1 MRNRGLLYV
10 GVLLVA
16 FGIVFLIAQTA
27 EVLLAPG
34 EGHHGWR
41 VMWPFL
47 VLLVGLAFWLPL
59 LIWWDRR
66 RELAGLAVPAAI
78 VTTNGLI
85 LLYQNLTGDWESWS
99 YLWTMEPIAVAAG
112 LLVIYLLS
120 NQARGV
126 LVAAGI
132 LGGIGLLFFL
142 IFSSASGGLP
152 GLVAPA
158 ALILAGILIAISG
171 LRRRAEQGKSE

>member
-85 LLYQNLTGDWESWS
+85 LLYQNLAGDWESWS

-132 LGGIGLLFFL
+132 LGGYW
-142 IFSSASGGLP
+142 
-152 GLVAPA
+152 A
-158 ALILAGILIAISG
+158 ALLPDFLLG
-171 LRRRAEQGKSE
+171 LRRVAGAGGAGCAHSGGDTDRY

>member
-10 GVLLVA
+10 GILLMAFGVVFLLAHTVYGLLVPD
-16 FGIVFLIAQTA
+16 
-27 EVLLAPG
+27 APG
-34 EGHHGWR
+34 LGWV

-66 RELAGLAVPAAI
+66 QKLAGLAIPGAI

-85 LLYQNLTGDWESWS
+85 LLYQNLTWDWRSWS

-112 LLVIYLLS
+112 LLAIHLLS

-132 LGGIGLLFFL
+132 LGGIGLFFFL
-142 IFSSASGGLP
+142 IFSSAFGGLP

-171 LRRRAEQGKSE
+171 LRRRAEQGESE

>member
-1 MRNRGLLYV
+1 
-10 GVLLVA
+10 
-16 FGIVFLIAQTA
+16 
-27 EVLLAPG
+27 
-34 EGHHGWR
+34 
-41 VMWPFL
+41 
-47 VLLVGLAFWLPL
+47 
-59 LIWWDRR
+59 
-66 RELAGLAVPAAI
+66 

-85 LLYQNLTGDWESWS
+85 LLYQNLTWDWGSWS

-158 ALILAGILIAISG
+158 ALILAGILIAIGG